1 MDTKVLSSNIRI
13 SVTADNPDDFNLMYN
28 FTSELFKG
36 IDCSNR
42 IEIVPRIITKSYI
55 GLTIDSVITDC
66 SVPGDGVVDVIQV
79 INDGASVLI
88 HSKLKEPIV
97 GITEFQIEFKYRISS
112 NNVSKPNRK
121 FYLG

>member
-1 MDTKVLSSNIRI
+1 MDSKVLSSNIRI

-66 SVPGDGVVDVIQV
+66 SVPSDGVVDIIQV

-97 GITEFQIEFKYRISS
+97 GVTEFQIEFKYRMSS
-112 NNVSKPNRK
+112 NNVNKPNRK